1 MSAIAQISPV
11 AVDAPV
17 YQIERTTDL
26 SIAQLLDQIKPL
38 LSNDFFAP
46 VITPEQWTAKDFIGT
61 DLDQVCQHLSD
72 SAFTFKDLTGE
83 VTKGSILGSQ
93 VLIALNNTL
102 APLLNSDFA
111 DLPHADGVVKV
122 KVDNHVDFCDVK
134 AIPGRPGYF
143 TKMTSDVTFA
153 MPIHNPVG
161 TCSQSQPTS
170 MHLNLIFTLTSEINL
185 VTGEVVFKTHDDD
198 KALLDFENFGDHFKL
213 AVKSEHSFEPK
224 GHPSINLNIIPL
236 FFGLRFIDS
245 IETRIHNTIA
255 LRILKNQDDF
265 SKLLAKYHFK

>member
-1 MSAIAQISPV
+1 MSAVAQISPV
-11 AVDAPV
+11 AVVAPV

-26 SIAQLLDQIKPL
+26 SMAQFLDQIKSL

-46 VITPEQWTAKDFIGT
+46 VITPEQWASKALIGT
-61 DLDQVCQHLSD
+61 DLDQICQHLSD
-72 SAFTFKDLTGE
+72 SAYTFNDLTGE
-83 VTKGSILGSQ
+83 VTKGSVLGSQ

-111 DLPHADGVVKV
+111 DLPHEDGVVKV
-122 KVDNHVDFCDVK
+122 KVDNHVNYGDVQ

-143 TKMTSDVTFA
+143 TKMISDVTFA
-153 MPIHNPVG
+153 MPVHNPVE
-161 TCSQSQPTS
+161 TCSKSQPTA
-170 MHLNLIFTLTSEINL
+170 MHLNLTFTIASEINL
-185 VTGEVVFKTHDDD
+185 VTGKVVFKTHDDD
-198 KALLDFENFGDHFKL
+198 KALLDFENIGGHFKL

-236 FFGLRFIDS
+236 FFGLRFLES
-245 IETRIHNTIA
+245 IETRIHNMVA

-265 SKLLAKYHFK
+265 SKLLAKHRFK